1 MMHIKQYMLFLVTL
15 IQQRF
20 TSIVQDTKKNEIKIT
35 VQGVLNEHVISVF
48 SVFVQTLEYVT
59 CCTSATNDQAQFVIT
74 PNKLFNDFK

>member
-48 SVFVQTLEYVT
+48 SAFVQTLEYVT
-59 CCTSATNDQAQFVIT
+59 CWTSATNGQAQFVIT
-74 PNKLFNDFK
+74 SNKLFKDFK